1 MTDRTCGPAALSPP
15 TRHLVAVGVIRRRG
29 GRTLTFTATQAG
41 VTGRITGAGV
51 AR

>member
-1 MTDRTCGPAALSPP
+1 MHVRMRASSRASNPRRLI
-15 TRHLVAVGVIRRRG
+15 AVGVVRRRD

-41 VTGRITGAGV
+41 VTGRIIRAGV